1 MKVYIYIYM
10 YNNNK
15 IKKKIRRKMIFASRL
30 SFKFL
35 RIFDDSISID
45 SRLSL
50 SKCYRLE
57 LRITILVSSNRGKL
71 N

>member
-1 MKVYIYIYM
+1 
-10 YNNNK
+10 
-15 IKKKIRRKMIFASRL
+15 MIFASRL